1 MRGRM
6 GLGPQVG
13 GRPPSAPARAPAPA
27 LGSDSSSPRCKPAA
41 PSPSHRP
48 PHRLQGQ
55 EGVTGGQ
62 SVPDHLSPPGPTQPA
77 LTCFTLSLSGIGLG
91 APGHEPADGE
101 EAAAAL
107 ASAGQ
112 DGPVIRLR
120 SPGLNGVLPQLLLE
134 AKLRAQAG
142 GGAGGGQRRRKPSG
156 R

>member
-1 MRGRM
+1 MRGGM

-62 SVPDHLSPPGPTQPA
+62 SVPDHLSPPWPIQPA

-101 EAAAAL
+101 EAASAL

-112 DGPVIRLR
+112 DGPVICLR